1 VADVQ
6 YSSNV
11 FSLPSWSTDLSTG
24 SEFNHELSIQKVP
37 QSHLRIEPAKVYHAE
52 LREEDAGAC
61 RTGSLVRGWA
71 GPVEPLEA
79 RQTKYKEK
87 NQRMQGGSQ
96 RPSPLS
102 LP

>member
-1 VADVQ
+1 MT
-6 YSSNV
+6 SSI
-11 FSLPSWSTDLSTG
+11 LKT
-24 SEFNHELSIQKVP
+24 P
-37 QSHLRIEPAKVYHAE
+37 QGHLRTESGRVHHAE

-71 GPVEPLEA
+71 GPVEPSEA
-79 RQTKYKEK
+79 RQTEYKAE
-87 NQRMQGGSQ
+87 NQRMQGEVRE